1 MGGTKRAGRYEA
13 SASDPSLACRQ
24 RRCKGKRNG
33 QVFYHLKRMDPSPQA
48 NDPALQDRLI
58 AICAEISGDTLPV

>member
-1 MGGTKRAGRYEA
+1 MGGRGVPDDMKQAHLPQAWLAA
-13 SASDPSLACRQ
+13 SNGAKANVT
-24 RRCKGKRNG
+24 GKY
-33 QVFYHLKRMDPSPQA
+33 FYHHKTMDPNPQV